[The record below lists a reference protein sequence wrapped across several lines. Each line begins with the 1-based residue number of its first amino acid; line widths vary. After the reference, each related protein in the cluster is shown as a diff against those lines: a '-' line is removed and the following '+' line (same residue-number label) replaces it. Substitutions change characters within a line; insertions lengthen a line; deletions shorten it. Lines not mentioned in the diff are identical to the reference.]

1 MPLWRTR
8 SIGMQFFKYRIKGF
22 LQWAYNFYQNCS
34 SVNPINPF
42 TDVSG
47 EYWVPA
53 GDTCSVYPAQ
63 DGSALESIRILSF
76 YEALQDQRAM
86 ELAASLVGYD
96 RVVAEME
103 KVFGEIRFSR
113 CAHSARALQDVRD
126 AVNRLIREHI
136 KES

>member
-1 MPLWRTR
+1 
-8 SIGMQFFKYRIKGF
+8 
-22 LQWAYNFYQNCS
+22 
-34 SVNPINPF
+34 
-42 TDVSG
+42 
-47 EYWVPA
+47 
-53 GDTCSVYPAQ
+53 
-63 DGSALESIRILSF
+63 
-76 YEALQDQRAM
+76 M